1 MVDVYNPRQVREE
14 VGKLIKDIQEMEN
27 ATNKLLESLM
37 NAVSQTGDMNS
48 ISDKGY
54 LMTLAQMQAVNNT
67 VVCRVAKLLTLLVI
81 WDSHNIE
88 NKNLGEK
95 ATGQKPVAAKTAPD
109 KIGIEKPAA
118 GKTVAGRTAA
128 VSTAIPQP
136 VPENT
141 GEEKKPSSIS
151 ERI

>member
-48 ISDKGY
+48 ISDRGY

-88 NKNLGEK
+88 KINLGDK
-95 ATGQKPVAAKTAPD
+95 GAGQKSAVEKIAKGAAA
-109 KIGIEKPAA
+109 EKGVMDNAVA
-118 GKTVAGRTAA
+118 GKPTAI
-128 VSTAIPQP
+128 STAIPQP
-136 VPENT
+136 VPEKM
-141 GEEKKPSSIS
+141 GGEKKPSSIS

>member
-48 ISDKGY
+48 VSDRGY

-81 WDSHNIE
+81 WDSHNFE
-88 NKNLGEK
+88 NKNQGEK
-95 ATGQKPVAAKTAPD
+95 TGGQKTVP
-109 KIGIEKPAA
+109 EKGSGA
-118 GKTVAGRTAA
+118 GK
-128 VSTAIPQP
+128 AIP
-136 VPENT
+136 
-141 GEEKKPSSIS
+141 EKAVAEMKPSSVS
-151 ERI
+151 

>member
-48 ISDKGY
+48 VSDRGY

-81 WDSHNIE
+81 WDSHNFE
-88 NKNLGEK
+88 NKNQGEK
-95 ATGQKPVAAKTAPD
+95 SGTQKTVP
-109 KIGIEKPAA
+109 EKGGMA
-118 GKTVAGRTAA
+118 GKTIPEKDVA
-128 VSTAIPQP
+128 
-136 VPENT
+136 EM
-141 GEEKKPSSIS
+141 KPSSVS
-151 ERI
+151 